1 MNVLTPPENTSA
13 GSTGHAGMAADALV
27 TALSLGDGNTIHRIV
42 SEIEQSTRCASTEDS
57 PGGHLDHFLDINP
70 AGVDHRVAQIL
81 ATFEGLSLTNVAA
94 SPEDGVETALS
105 TGSTCLDEPN
115 VG

>member
-13 GSTGHAGMAADALV
+13 GSPGHAGMAADALV

-42 SEIEQSTRCASTEDS
+42 SEIEQSTRGAAAVDS
-57 PGGHLDHFLDINP
+57 PGSHLDHFLDINP
-70 AGVDHRVAQIL
+70 AGVDHRIAQIL
-81 ATFEGLSLTNVAA
+81 ATFEGLSLPDATA

-105 TGSTCLDEPN
+105 TGSACLDEPN